1 MTPAGVLVHLAL
13 AVLTVEV
20 SALHAVQIIDGSQCA
35 IFFCNETRQ
44 FGSVVFISNYPIE
57 WYSFQTFFALEAF
70 VSRK

>member
-1 MTPAGVLVHLAL
+1 MMTPAGVLVHLAL

-44 FGSVVFISNYPIE
+44 VSSVALISI
-57 WYSFQTFFALEAF
+57 YSN
-70 VSRK
+70 